1 MNTPSPRRLRRL
13 VVTVLPAVVVATSA
27 LVAHGQSKSSSGQP
41 IANPKVAPA
50 PTPTV
55 QANAQVSAQVPTVA
69 AMKSQVVKPAVVERA
84 LAGRGA
90 LPSDGSTTTAI
101 VSMNDGQPTS
111 CGDPIRFRARVTGGT
126 RTPGTQ
132 VVAFVRIS
140 RSSANPFG
148 ALATLA
154 DIPRRLA
161 NGELT
166 QDEVGGTVFVGPA
179 ETKEVVFTTEWR
191 ACAPL
196 THDNAAFN
204 VNQDVFV
211 ALVIPAQPPGA
222 DPVTPR
228 IYGFGIGAVAYRP
241 LP

>member
-1 MNTPSPRRLRRL
+1 MNTQTLRRAL
-13 VVTVLPAVVVATSA
+13 VTVLPAVVIVSSA
-27 LVAHGQSKSSSGQP
+27 LVAHGQSKSSSGTP

-50 PTPTV
+50 PVPTV
-55 QANAQVSAQVPTVA
+55 ATNAQVSAQVPTVA
-69 AMKSQVVKPAVVERA
+69 AMKSQVVKPQLVERA
-84 LAGRGA
+84 LAGRGV
-90 LPSDGSTTTAI
+90 LPTDGSISTAI

-132 VVAFVRIS
+132 VIAFLRIS
-140 RSSANPFG
+140 RSGSAPFA
-148 ALATLA
+148 ALGTLS
-154 DIPRRLA
+154 DLPRRIA
-161 NGELT
+161 SGELT

-196 THDNAAFN
+196 TRDNAAFN
-204 VNQDVFV
+204 VNQDIFL
-211 ALVIPAQPPGA
+211 AMLLPAQPPGA